1 MKLDV
6 YNVENKKVSDFEID
20 DSLLKTEVKDDL
32 IHDALLAIE
41 NNSHTGSSNTLTR
54 AEVRGGGKKPWKQKG
69 TGRARH
75 GSTRSPIWKGG
86 GVTFGPRPLKVRLS
100 VNKNGKKLAFK
111 AVFAGKIRDNEF
123 KVLDEL
129 GLSAIKTKNVVAILK
144 VLELKDKKTL
154 VVLDKK
160 EIGFIKAARNVENL
174 KVVTAEAVNIYEM
187 LVYPNVL
194 ATKKAV
200 EEMIRRMN

>member
-6 YNVENKKVSDFEID
+6 YNIENKKVSDFEID
-20 DSLLKTEVKDDL
+20 DSLLKSEVKDDL
-32 IHDALLAIE
+32 IHDALLAHE
-41 NNSHTGSSNTLTR
+41 NNGHTGSSNTLTR

-86 GVTFGPRPLKVRLS
+86 GVTFGPKPLKVRLS
-100 VNKNGKKLAFK
+100 VNKEGKKLAFK

-123 KVLDEL
+123 KVLDTL
-129 GLSAIKTKNVVAILK
+129 GVTAIKTKNVADILK
-144 VLELKDKKTL
+144 KLELKGKKTL
-154 VVLDKK
+154 VVIEKK
-160 EIGFIKAARNVENL
+160 ENDFLKASRNIANL
-174 KVVTAEAVNIYEM
+174 KVSTAAAVNIHEM
-187 LVYPNVL
+187 LVHPNVV

-200 EEMIRRMN
+200 EEMIRRIN

>member
-1 MKLDV
+1 MKLEV
-6 YNVENKKVSDFEID
+6 FNIENKKVSEMEID
-20 DSLLKTEVKDDL
+20 DTLLKTEVKDDL
-32 IHDALLAIE
+32 IHDALLAME
-41 NNSHTGSSNTLTR
+41 NNSHIGSSNTLTR

-100 VNKNGKKLAFK
+100 VNKAGKKAAFK

-123 KVLDEL
+123 KIVDEL
-129 GLSAIKTKNVVAILK
+129 GVSEIKTKNVVSILK
-144 VLELKDKKTL
+144 GLELKGKKIL

-160 EIGFIKAARNVENL
+160 EGGFIKAARNVENL
-174 KVVTAEAVNIYEM
+174 KIATAGAVNIYEM

>member
-1 MKLDV
+1 MKLEV
-6 YNVENKKVSDFEID
+6 FNIENKKVSDFEID
-20 DSLLKTEVKDDL
+20 DNLLKIEVKDDL
-32 IHDALLAIE
+32 IHDALLALQ

-100 VNKNGKKLAFK
+100 VNKEGKKAAFK
-111 AVFAGKIRDNEF
+111 AVFAGKIKDNEL
-123 KVLDEL
+123 KVLDNINVAEV
-129 GLSAIKTKNVVAILK
+129 KTKNVIGILK
-144 VLELKDKKTL
+144 KLELKGKKTL
-154 VVLDKK
+154 VVIDKK
-160 EIGFIKAARNVENL
+160 DNMFMKASGNIANL
-174 KVVTAEAVNIYEM
+174 KVSTANAVNIYEM
-187 LVYPNVL
+187 LVHQNVV
-194 ATKKAV
+194 ATKKAL

>member
-1 MKLDV
+1 MKLEV
-6 YNVENKKVSDFEID
+6 FNIENKKVSDFEID
-20 DSLLKTEVKDDL
+20 DNLLKTEVKDDL
-32 IHDALLAIE
+32 IHDALLALE

-100 VNKNGKKLAFK
+100 VNKEGKKAAFK
-111 AVFAGKIRDNEF
+111 AVFAGKIKDNEF
-123 KVLDEL
+123 KVLDT
-129 GLSAIKTKNVVAILK
+129 LSVTEVKTKNVVGILK
-144 VLELKDKKTL
+144 KLELKGKKTL
-154 VVLDKK
+154 VVIDKK
-160 EIGFIKAARNVENL
+160 DNMFMKASGNIANL
-174 KVVTAEAVNIYEM
+174 KVATANAVNIYEM
-187 LVYPNVL
+187 LVHQNVV
-194 ATKKAV
+194 ATKKAL